1 MSDGL
6 TYCPFQ
12 PGSAIEIAAGGKIR
26 YSRSP
31 HGSGDYGGGYYE
43 KGGPGRPFAESPH
56 WPQLPGGRR
65 PTDPD
70 GLAPNAPL
78 PAAFRVVRAGHGE
91 SPPIPFRVPVRD
103 GATVGVES
111 LELGCPGMSTCR
123 IPVPRDAFTGQA
135 SARLEH
141 GEDDMRHD
149 LALYE
154 DELCAEQVRTLAG
167 ERTFVY
173 RDDSTLADLEAFV
186 GEINRERPEGLQ
198 LDTVIVT
205 YGMYLVLFGNDPR
218 ASNWAR
224 GYPDYRNMARLGGM
238 TFFHPEQALYD
249 CGFATCREQGP
260 AFVHGPTTVSCGE
273 HEVVVERHCAVA
285 APPDTGVPGVP
296 WGVRFSAKKEREGGS
311 GAAPARAGQG
321 PGGGHG

>member
-12 PGSAIEIAAGGKIR
+12 PGAAIEVGADGRISYA
-26 YSRSP
+26 RSP

-56 WPQLPGGRR
+56 WPQLPGDRR
-65 PTDPD
+65 PMDPD
-70 GLAPNAPL
+70 GFAPNAPL

-123 IPVPRDAFTGQA
+123 ILIPRDAFTGQA
-135 SARLEH
+135 PARLEC
-141 GEDDMRHD
+141 GEGDMRHD

-154 DELCAEQVRTLAG
+154 DKLCAEQVRALGG
-167 ERTFVY
+167 EREFAY
-173 RDDSTLADLEAFV
+173 RHDSTLADLEAFV
-186 GEINRERPEGLQ
+186 GELNRERPDGLQ

-205 YGMYLVLFGNDPR
+205 YGMHLALFGNDKR
-218 ASNWAR
+218 TADWTR
-224 GYPDYRNMARLGGM
+224 GYPDYRNMARLGGI
-238 TFFHPEQALYD
+238 TFLHPEPALYE
-249 CGFATCREQGP
+249 CGFAMCRGQGP

-273 HEVVVERHCAVA
+273 AEVVVERHCAVV
-285 APPDTGVPGVP
+285 APPDSGIPEVP
-296 WGVRFSAKKEREGGS
+296 WGVRFRARKEREGGR
-311 GAAPARAGQG
+311 GTGQG